1 MRSSARFRQL
11 VERFQDECRRQQ
23 VQLSRDASEDF
34 LLDRITSIAETLG
47 IQPHTALHTH
57 ANDLELAA
65 LVAAFKQAEE
75 ERQREFADASPAVLD
90 LAGAG
95 RLVAALGQ
103 VVRCVSLNHDSLG
116 RGETEKWEAIGV
128 LDDTGDALTLLGLAL
143 RAAHTGGGTQVLLS
157 DEAVVHSR
165 RAVTQTISNLADG
178 TWSFGRDQADRDA
191 AIAARMADDLALL
204 PPQ

>member
-1 MRSSARFRQL
+1 MRSSATFRQL
-11 VERFQDECRRQQ
+11 VERFQDECQHQQ
-23 VQLSRDASEDF
+23 VRLSGDASEDF

-47 IQPHTALHTH
+47 IQPDTAMHTH
-57 ANDLELAA
+57 ANDLDLTA

-75 ERQREFADASPAVLD
+75 ERKREVADASPAAID
-90 LAGAG
+90 LAAAG

-116 RGETEKWEAIGV
+116 RGESEKWEAIGV
-128 LDDTGDALTLLGLAL
+128 LDDAADALTLLGLAL
-143 RAAHTGGGTQVLLS
+143 RAAHTDGDTQVLLS

-165 RAVTQTISNLADG
+165 RGLTQTISNLAEG
-178 TWSFGRDQADRDA
+178 TWSFGRDQPDRDA
-191 AIAARMADDLALL
+191 AIATRMADDLALL